1 MPKRP
6 DKKKLEAAAQG
17 KYVYDF
23 KQAERIL
30 QALDFLR
37 KEAVATRIPEIVTM
51 IDSTFHLVL
60 TSYYCILRYEMQKLP
75 GADAAD
81 VH

>member
-6 DKKKLEAAAQG
+6 DKKKRETAAKG
-17 KYVYDF
+17 EYVYDF

-51 IDSTFHLVL
+51 IDSTFQLVL
-60 TSYYCILRYEMQKLP
+60 TSYYCILRYEMRKLP
-75 GADAAD
+75 GADGAD
-81 VH
+81 MH

>member
-6 DKKKLEAAAQG
+6 DKKKRQLATKGE
-17 KYVYDF
+17 YVYDF

-51 IDSTFHLVL
+51 IDSTFQLVL
-60 TSYYCILRYEMQKLP
+60 TSYYCILRYEMRKLP

-81 VH
+81 MH

>member
-6 DKKKLEAAAQG
+6 DKKELEAAAKG

-51 IDSTFHLVL
+51 IDSTFQLML
-60 TSYYCILRYEMQKLP
+60 TSYYCILRYEMEKLP
-75 GADAAD
+75 GTEP
-81 VH
+81 H

>member
-6 DKKKLEAAAQG
+6 KKNKAQTAATG
-17 KYVYDF
+17 PYVYDF

-51 IDSTFHLVL
+51 IDSTFQLVL

-75 GADAAD
+75 GTEP
-81 VH
+81 H

>member
-6 DKKKLEAAAQG
+6 KKDEVQTAATGQ
-17 KYVYDF
+17 YVYDF

-51 IDSTFHLVL
+51 VDSTFQLML
-60 TSYYCILRYEMQKLP
+60 TSYYCILRYEMKDLP
-75 GADAAD
+75 PSDQGLQ
-81 VH
+81 